1 MRKSRLM
8 LLAASLS
15 VAFSSVVIAAIDL
28 SDFNDDVMR
37 AMDDSIKDLEPSL
50 GAGNTEAAKNDL
62 DVLVEAYQWTEDYF
76 VKKGNADDAVKIA
89 QQGKLLVAAVDKAMV
104 ANNLT
109 DAASA
114 ARGTAKNCKS
124 CHDLYKPLTK

>member
-1 MRKSRLM
+1 MRKFRLM
-8 LLAASLS
+8 LWVASLS
-15 VAFSSVVIAAIDL
+15 VAFSGVVIAAIDL

-62 DVLVEAYQWTEDYF
+62 EVLVEAYQWTEDYF
-76 VKKGNADDAVKIA
+76 VKKGNTADAVKIA

-109 DAASA
+109 AAATA
-114 ARGTAKNCKS
+114 ARDTAKNCKS